1 MLRRVVPVR
10 LVDVPSGKA
19 TGADP
24 EFRWVDPCDLLIDPV
39 YQRELSRRSMDLIEK
54 IVRNWDWSKFK
65 PPVVASTDDGLEVID
80 GQHTAI
86 AAATH
91 EQIKLIPVMVV
102 EASSLEDRARA
113 FVGHNKD
120 RITLSQIQIHYANV
134 AAGDESA
141 VTIQQVCERAGVKL
155 LKYPPGNGEFKP
167 GESLAIAAL
176 KALINRRYAMGARK
190 VLSIIVQ
197 AKCAPVRSDHMK
209 AVEALLY
216 DQEYQG
222 TITPD
227 EITSVLLNLGVKAEV
242 HAKLYAA
249 QRNMPQWRALVYV
262 ISKEAER
269 GRSGANS
276 SPRG

>member
-10 LVDVPSGKA
+10 LVDVTSGKA
-19 TGADP
+19 PGSNP
-24 EFRWVDPCDLLIDPV
+24 EFRWVDPCDLLIDPI

-65 PPVVASTDDGLEVID
+65 PPVVAATQDGLEVID

-91 EQIKLIPVMVV
+91 DEIEEIPVMIVQ
-102 EASSLEDRARA
+102 APSLEDRARA

-141 VTIQQVCERAGVKL
+141 MTIQQVCERSGVKL

-176 KALINRRYAMGARK
+176 KALINRRYALGARK

-216 DQEYQG
+216 DPEHKG
-222 TITPD
+222 EVTPD

-242 HAKLYAA
+242 NARLYAA
-249 QRNMPQWRALVYV
+249 QKAIPQWRALVYV
-262 ISKEAER
+262 IAKEVER
-269 GRSGANS
+269 GRTGTNS